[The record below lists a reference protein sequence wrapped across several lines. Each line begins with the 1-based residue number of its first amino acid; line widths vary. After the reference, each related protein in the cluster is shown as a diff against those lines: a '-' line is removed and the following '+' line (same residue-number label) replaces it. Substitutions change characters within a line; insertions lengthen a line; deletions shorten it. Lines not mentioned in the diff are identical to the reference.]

1 MRRIIK
7 AFWEA
12 MKRRGDASTRED
24 RQRSVQAMDEKTG
37 ATVPAREQYS
47 AEEVIFREGEP
58 ANYAY
63 VVESGLVEIST
74 SVGGERRV
82 LTALGPGNMFGEL
95 AALDG
100 TPRSATATAITDTTL
115 TLIVNDQLRSRV
127 ESAEP
132 VLRLLL
138 SVILKR
144 FRREQN
150 LIRHDHVGHTPEP
163 MSPLFEPQTSKGA
176 VDKITLESD
185 LREALKRNELELHYQ
200 PILNLSDSTIIGFEA
215 LLRWQHTK
223 LGTIPPQKFIG
234 IAEETALIVPI
245 GQWVLEQACKDSLR
259 FEKYAA
265 NDLRMCVNVSGRQ
278 FAKPAFLPEV
288 TDIVNR
294 TGINP
299 AQLELEITEGVLM
312 DHRSGRWIEQCKRL
326 GIRVAIDDFG
336 TGFSSLSYLASFD
349 LDTLKID
356 RSFVAA
362 MQNDPRSL
370 KIVRAVSQL
379 AHSLGLDV
387 IAEGVEESAQHQL
400 LAGMGV
406 ESAQGFLFSRAQPF
420 DDAVELL

>member
-1 MRRIIK
+1 MT
-7 AFWEA
+7 FTTWV
-12 MKRRGDASTRED
+12 DVSTATLETAHERY
-24 RQRSVQAMDEKTG
+24 STG
-37 ATVPAREQYS
+37 
-47 AEEVIFREGEP
+47 EVIFREHDP

-63 VVESGLVEIST
+63 VVQSGLVEIST
-74 SVGGERRV
+74 SIGGERRV
-82 LTALGPGNMFGEL
+82 LTTLVPGEMFGEL
-95 AALDG
+95 SALDG
-100 TPRSATATAITDTTL
+100 TPRSATATATTDTTL

-132 VLRLLL
+132 VLRLLMQ
-138 SVILKR
+138 VVLKR

-150 LIRHDHVGHTPEP
+150 LFRRGDTGPAPDPILSSAPR
-163 MSPLFEPQTSKGA
+163 TSKSA

-185 LREALKRNELELHYQ
+185 LREALIRNELAVHYQ
-200 PILNLSDSTIIGFEA
+200 PILDLSNSTITGFEA

-223 LGTIPPQKFIG
+223 LGTIAPQRFIG

-245 GQWVLEQACKDSLR
+245 GQWVLEKACRDLLC

-265 NDLRMCVNVSGRQ
+265 NDLTVCVNVSGRQ
-278 FAKPAFLPEV
+278 FAEPAFLPAIA
-288 TDIVNR
+288 DIVNR

-312 DHRSGRWIEQCKRL
+312 DHRSARLRWIEQCKRL

-349 LDTLKID
+349 IDTLKID

-362 MQNDPRSL
+362 MENDPRSL
-370 KIVRAVSQL
+370 KIVRAISQL
-379 AHSLGLDV
+379 AHSFGLDV
-387 IAEGVEESAQHQL
+387 IAEGIENSAQYQL

-406 ESAQGFLFSRAQPF
+406 ESGQGFLFSRAQPF

>member
-1 MRRIIK
+1 MS
-7 AFWEA
+7 AP
-12 MKRRGDASTRED
+12 
-24 RQRSVQAMDEKTG
+24 
-37 ATVPAREQYS
+37 ATLETAHEQYPAGEIIFQEHES
-47 AEEVIFREGEP
+47 A
-58 ANYAY
+58 NCAY
-63 VVESGLVEIST
+63 VVGSGLVEIST
-74 SVGGERRV
+74 SIGGERRV
-82 LTALGPGNMFGEL
+82 LATLGPGEVFGEM

-100 TPRSATATAITDTTL
+100 APRSATATATTDTTL
-115 TLIVNDQLRSRV
+115 TVIVNDQLRSRV

-150 LIRHDHVGHTPEP
+150 LFRHGNTGRTLEP
-163 MSPLFEPQTSKGA
+163 MSLSSPQTLKGA

-185 LREALKRNELELHYQ
+185 LREALNRDELALHYQ
-200 PILNLSDSTIIGFEA
+200 PILNLSNSTIIGFEA

-245 GQWVLEQACKDSLR
+245 GQWVLEQACKDLLR

-278 FAKPAFLPEV
+278 FAEPAFLPAIA
-288 TDIVNR
+288 DIVKR

-312 DHRSGRWIEQCKRL
+312 DHRSAPLRWIEQCKRL

-349 LDTLKID
+349 IDTLKID

-362 MQNDPRSL
+362 MENDPRSL
-370 KIVRAVSQL
+370 KIVRAISQL

-387 IAEGVEESAQHQL
+387 IAEGIENSAQHQL

-406 ESAQGFLFSRAQPF
+406 ESGQGFLFSRAQPF
-420 DDAVELL
+420 DDAVKLL

>member
-1 MRRIIK
+1 M
-7 AFWEA
+7 
-12 MKRRGDASTRED
+12 DVST
-24 RQRSVQAMDEKTG
+24 
-37 ATVPAREQYS
+37 ATLETAHERYPAG
-47 AEEVIFREGEP
+47 EVIFKEHDP

-74 SVGGERRV
+74 SIGGERRV
-82 LTALGPGNMFGEL
+82 LTTLGPGEMFGEM

-100 TPRSATATAITDTTL
+100 TPRSATATATTDTTL
-115 TLIVNDQLRSRV
+115 TLIVDDQLRSRV
-127 ESAEP
+127 EAAEP

-138 SVILKR
+138 QVILKR

-150 LIRHDHVGHTPEP
+150 LFRHGHTGRTLEP
-163 MSPLFEPQTSKGA
+163 NSLFAPPTSKGA

-185 LREALKRNELELHYQ
+185 LREALIRNELALHYQ
-200 PILNLSDSTIIGFEA
+200 PILDLSNSTITGFEA

-223 LGTIPPQKFIG
+223 LGTIAPQKFIG

-245 GQWVLEQACKDSLR
+245 GQWVLEKACRDLLC

-265 NDLRMCVNVSGRQ
+265 NDLTMCVNVSGRQ
-278 FAKPAFLPEV
+278 FAEPAFLPEIA
-288 TDIVNR
+288 DIVNR

-312 DHRSGRWIEQCKRL
+312 DHRSAPLRWIEQCKQL
-326 GIRVAIDDFG
+326 GIRVALDDFG

-349 LDTLKID
+349 IDTLKID

-362 MQNDPRSL
+362 MENDPRSL
-370 KIVRAVSQL
+370 KIVRAISQL

-387 IAEGVEESAQHQL
+387 IAEGIENSAQHQL

-406 ESAQGFLFSRAQPF
+406 ESGQGFLFSRAQPF

>member
-1 MRRIIK
+1 M
-7 AFWEA
+7 
-12 MKRRGDASTRED
+12 DVSTATLETAHERY
-24 RQRSVQAMDEKTG
+24 STG
-37 ATVPAREQYS
+37 
-47 AEEVIFREGEP
+47 EVIFREHDP

-63 VVESGLVEIST
+63 VVQSGLVEIST
-74 SVGGERRV
+74 SIGGERRV
-82 LTALGPGNMFGEL
+82 LTTLVPGEMFGEL
-95 AALDG
+95 SALDG
-100 TPRSATATAITDTTL
+100 TPRSATATATTDTAL

-127 ESAEP
+127 EAAEP
-132 VLRLLL
+132 VLRLLMQ
-138 SVILKR
+138 VVLKR

-150 LIRHDHVGHTPEP
+150 LFRRGDTGPAPDPILSSAPR
-163 MSPLFEPQTSKGA
+163 TSKGA
-176 VDKITLESD
+176 VEKITLESD
-185 LREALKRNELELHYQ
+185 LREALIRNELALHYQ
-200 PILNLSDSTIIGFEA
+200 PILDLSNSTITGFEA

-223 LGTIPPQKFIG
+223 LGTIAPQKFIG

-245 GQWVLEQACKDSLR
+245 GQWVLEKACRDLLC

-265 NDLRMCVNVSGRQ
+265 NLMVCVNVSGRQ
-278 FAKPAFLPEV
+278 FAEPAFLPAIA
-288 TDIVNR
+288 DIVNR

-312 DHRSGRWIEQCKRL
+312 DHRSARLRWIEQCKRL

-349 LDTLKID
+349 IDTLKID

-362 MQNDPRSL
+362 MENDPRSL
-370 KIVRAVSQL
+370 KIVRAISQL

-387 IAEGVEESAQHQL
+387 IAEGIENSAQYQL

-406 ESAQGFLFSRAQPF
+406 ESGQGFLFSRAQPF

>member
-1 MRRIIK
+1 MDL
-7 AFWEA
+7 AWNLD
-12 MKRRGDASTRED
+12 MSTPAALETAHE
-24 RQRSVQAMDEKTG
+24 QHPAG
-37 ATVPAREQYS
+37 A
-47 AEEVIFREGEP
+47 VIFREHEP
-58 ANYAY
+58 ASCAY

-150 LIRHDHVGHTPEP
+150 LIRHDHVGHTLEP

-185 LREALKRNELELHYQ
+185 LREALNRNELVLHYQ
-200 PILNLSDSTIIGFEA
+200 PILNLRNSTIIGFEA
-215 LLRWQHTK
+215 LLRWQHAK
-223 LGTIPPQKFIG
+223 LGTIPPQKFIA

-245 GQWVLEQACKDSLR
+245 GQWVLEQACKDLLR

-265 NDLRMCVNVSGRQ
+265 NDLMMCVNVSGRQ
-278 FAKPAFLPEV
+278 FAEPAFLPAIA
-288 TDIVNR
+288 DIVNR
-294 TGINP
+294 TSINP

-312 DHRSGRWIEQCKRL
+312 DDLSAPRRWIEECKRL

-336 TGFSSLSYLASFD
+336 IGFSSLSYLASFD
-349 LDTLKID
+349 IDTLKID
-356 RSFVAA
+356 QSFVAA

-370 KIVRAVSQL
+370 KIVRAISQL

-387 IAEGVEESAQHQL
+387 IAEGIEESAQCQL
-400 LAGMGV
+400 LVSMGV
-406 ESAQGFLFSRAQPF
+406 ESGQGFLFSRALPF

>member
-1 MRRIIK
+1 M
-7 AFWEA
+7 
-12 MKRRGDASTRED
+12 ST
-24 RQRSVQAMDEKTG
+24 
-37 ATVPAREQYS
+37 PAALETAHEQYP
-47 AEEVIFREGEP
+47 AGAVIFREHEP
-58 ANYAY
+58 ASCAY

-74 SVGGERRV
+74 SVGGQQRV
-82 LTALGPGNMFGEL
+82 LTTLGRGEMFGEL

-100 TPRSATATAITDTTL
+100 TPRSATATATTDTTL

-132 VLRLLL
+132 VLRLLMQ
-138 SVILKR
+138 VVLKR

-150 LIRHDHVGHTPEP
+150 LFRRGDTGPAPDPILSSAPR
-163 MSPLFEPQTSKGA
+163 TSKSA

-185 LREALKRNELELHYQ
+185 LREALIRNELAVHYQ
-200 PILNLSDSTIIGFEA
+200 PILDLSNSTITGFEA

-223 LGTIPPQKFIG
+223 LGTIAPQRFIG

-245 GQWVLEQACKDSLR
+245 GQWVLEKACRDLLC

-265 NDLRMCVNVSGRQ
+265 NDLTVCVNVSGRQ
-278 FAKPAFLPEV
+278 FAEPAFLPAIA
-288 TDIVNR
+288 DIVNR

-312 DHRSGRWIEQCKRL
+312 DHRSARLRWIEQCKRL

-349 LDTLKID
+349 IDTLKID

-362 MQNDPRSL
+362 MENDPRSL
-370 KIVRAVSQL
+370 KIVRAISQL

-387 IAEGVEESAQHQL
+387 IAEGIENSAQYQL

-406 ESAQGFLFSRAQPF
+406 ESGQGFLFSRAQPF